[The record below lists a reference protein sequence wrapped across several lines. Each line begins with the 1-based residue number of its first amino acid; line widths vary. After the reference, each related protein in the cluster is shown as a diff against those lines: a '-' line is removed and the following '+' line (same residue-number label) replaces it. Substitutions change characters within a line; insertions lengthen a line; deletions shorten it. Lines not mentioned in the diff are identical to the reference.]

1 MKNLK
6 NLSFILMIG
15 CLFVGSNLYAQ
26 KKPNTAIRK
35 FNIDSVHI
43 SKVALGDFPYVKLPK
58 GLKLLND
65 KPFEHSQDFL
75 FFPIDGKMKR
85 IEGHVWRAFITYD
98 GSMGNGWSYD
108 YFVKSLTAEFKRLG
122 GVKIYE
128 GRIAKTELDRIK
140 DEATYFGDE
149 GSIDY
154 WNEKVLT
161 YVIRRSDGHHIY
173 LQLSGN
179 SAEGQLQLVQQ

>member
-6 NLSFILMIG
+6 TLSLILIVG
-15 CLFVGSNLYAQ
+15 CLFATSNLYAQ
-26 KKPNTAIRK
+26 KKPTMAIRK
-35 FNIDSVHI
+35 FNIDSIPV

-65 KPFEHSQDFL
+65 KPFEHAQDFL

-85 IEGHVWRAFITYD
+85 IEGRVWRAFITHD
-98 GSMGNGWSYD
+98 EGMGNGWSFD
-108 YFVKSLTAEFKRLG
+108 YFSKSLTAEIKRLG

-128 GRIAKTELDRIK
+128 GRVAKTELDRIK
-140 DEATYFGDE
+140 DAATYFGDE

-154 WNEKVLT
+154 WNEKVST
-161 YVIRRSDGHHIY
+161 YVIRRADGHHIY
-173 LQLSGN
+173 YQFSGN
-179 SAEGQLQLVQQ
+179 SAGGQLQLVQQ

>member
-6 NLSFILMIG
+6 NIICILILG
-15 CLFVGSNLYAQ
+15 CLFVGTNLYAQ
-26 KKPNTAIRK
+26 KKPTVAVRK
-35 FNIDSVHI
+35 FNIDSI
-43 SKVALGDFPYVKLPK
+43 PLSKVALGSFPYVNLPK

-65 KPFEHSQDFL
+65 KPFDHGQDFL

-85 IEGHVWRAFITYD
+85 IEGHVWRAFITYN
-98 GSMGNGWSYD
+98 SNINKGWSFD
-108 YFVKSLTAEFKRLG
+108 YFSKSLAAEIKRLG

-128 GRIAKTELDRIK
+128 GRVAKTELDRIK
-140 DEATYFGDE
+140 EAATYFGDE

-154 WNEKVLT
+154 WNERVAV
-161 YVIRRSDGHHIY
+161 YAIRRSDGHHIY